1 MSDHAIQDLYSETLV
16 ISEGNEKKFNF
27 SAIELRLRKN
37 NYILL
42 KARSTGKTTPK
53 VYLNYGKDGQKNG
66 GIVLRS
72 IDNNNISDYLIRISV
87 QDKWY
92 REDNNWISLSVET
105 GDIEITKVQIAAGD
119 E

>member
-1 MSDHAIQDLYSETLV
+1 MSDHAIQDLFSQTLA
-16 ISEGNEKKFNF
+16 ISEGNEKKFTF
-27 SAIELRLRKN
+27 SAIEPRLRKN

-53 VYLNYGKDGQKNG
+53 VYLNYGKDNTKNG

-72 IDNNNISDYLIRISV
+72 IDKSAISDYLIRISV

-105 GDIEITKVQIAAGD
+105 GDIEITKVQIAAG
-119 E
+119 EE

>member
-1 MSDHAIQDLYSETLV
+1 MSDHAIQDLFSQTLT
-16 ISEGNEKKFNF
+16 IQAGSEKKFTF
-27 SAIELRLRKN
+27 PAIEQRLRKN

-42 KARSTGKTTPK
+42 KARSAGKGNPK
-53 VYLNYGKDGQKNG
+53 VYLNYGKDNQKNG

-72 IDNNNISDYLIRISV
+72 LDTKTINDYIVRISV

-92 REDNNWISLSVET
+92 REDNNWISLFVET
-105 GDIEITKVQIAAGD
+105 GEIEISKVQIASG